1 MKNFFKKMVKLFK
14 KEEKSISEL
23 KYPELIKIKDD
34 TEKILKKF
42 FGERRFAEIVKFS
55 STEKQKK
62 KALSLIEEMNIALK
76 NLEKELENA
85 KDILSLR
92 ELREKYGLS
101 LHAHTVLKKSICM
114 DGLERDLDIYC
125 EIINEL
131 KIRREKN

>member
-14 KEEKSISEL
+14 KEEKSISKL

-42 FGERRFAEIVKFS
+42 FGERRFAEIVKLS
-55 STEKQKK
+55 SPEKQKK

-101 LHAHTVLKKSICM
+101 HHAHTVLKKSICM

-131 KIRREKN
+131 KIRREEN